1 MQLVKA
7 ANKSYNA
14 YKQTEQFK
22 SKTLRDSMNDLYNTL
37 SRLVVS
43 DTFLDLVQ
51 LSNEAQEFLETR
63 DLLRRESEEYVR
75 YSSNHVG
82 HDLR

>member
-22 SKTLRDSMNDLYNTL
+22 SKALRDSMNDLYNTL

-43 DTFLDLVQ
+43 DTLLDLVQ
-51 LSNEAQEFLETR
+51 LSNEAQEFLEAR
-63 DLLRRESEEYVR
+63 DLLRRDSEEYVR
-75 YSSNHVG
+75 YNSNYV
-82 HDLR
+82 